1 MADRSRLRLQA
12 LGSEQSTLLRCTRC
26 GARIELCAFC
36 ESVDCSLAICYRCL
50 RQELRQSLAQPH
62 PHGG

>member
-1 MADRSRLRLQA
+1 MGDRSSGQTQIGARLQ
-12 LGSEQSTLLRCTRC
+12 CTRC

-36 ESVDCSLAICYRCL
+36 ESADCSDVICYRCL

-62 PHGG
+62 EHGG

>member
-1 MADRSRLRLQA
+1 VTADRSSDPIQTEARLQ
-12 LGSEQSTLLRCTRC
+12 CTRC

-36 ESVDCSLAICYRCL
+36 ESPACPKPICYRCL

-62 PHGG
+62 AHGG